1 MPNIVAFD
9 VYQGEDRTL
18 SMEARSNLNAPLSLT
33 GATLSWRVGRNP
45 FRLADSWP
53 IFTKSGTVTNSASG
67 QFSVSVSATDTQ
79 YMSGDYAHQAWVTIS
94 GQTYLVAA
102 GRFRVREYIQSG
114 SD

>member
-1 MPNIVAFD
+1 MPNVVAFD

-18 SMEARSNLNAPLSLT
+18 TMQARSNANAPLSLT
-33 GATLSWRVGRNP
+33 GATLSWRVGKNP

-53 IFTKSGTVTNSASG
+53 IFTKTGSITNSADG

-79 YMSGDYAHQAWVTIS
+79 YMSGDFSHQAWVSIS

-102 GRFRVREYIQSG
+102 GRFRVRPWIESG
-114 SD
+114 S